1 MPFLNKKKLLLGLA
15 FFSLLIIS
23 VPMTI
28 SLFNKP
34 QETRSRAS
42 GSTTLSFQPT
52 SSTGSP
58 IQKNVG
64 DNIALDLMVNPGS
77 NLVTFLRLQ
86 ITFDPTKLQLVA
98 NPFVVNAVAFP
109 VVVEGPITT
118 APGTLLESL
127 SVGSDYTKA
136 IQTPSKVG
144 TITFKAIGN
153 TGSSPTVVT
162 FGNLSQALSAGP
174 NDQASENV
182 LSTTTPA
189 TISISGGQGPA
200 PTGTISGSITP
211 NPAGHTTVLKFSI
224 LLHGVGAGGDNANDA
239 SELSNKNPLHPQRNL
254 DVQVFDQNNQ
264 LVSSSSSSIVYH
276 AEDGKF
282 LGTIDLGTNFA
293 TGNYNLKV
301 RTDGHLRRLIP
312 GIQRITNLEDND
324 IPETD
329 IVSGDVNNDNS
340 LNALD
345 YNALLDCGYGVLN
358 PLPMEDASSIFNTP
372 TCQVHQPA
380 HLLDTDDNGIINSP
394 DFNLFLR
401 ELSVQKG
408 D

>member
-15 FFSLLIIS
+15 FFSLLIVSI
-23 VPMTI
+23 PLTI

-42 GSTTLSFQPT
+42 GSTTLSFNPT
-52 SSTGSP
+52 SSAGSP

-64 DNIALDLMVNPGS
+64 DDVSIDLMVNPGS

-86 ITFDPTKLQLVA
+86 ITFDSTKLQLA
-98 NPFVVNAVAFP
+98 SNPFVVNSIAFP

-118 APGTLLESL
+118 APGTILESL
-127 SVGSDYTKA
+127 SVGSDFTKA
-136 IQTPSKVG
+136 IQTTVKVG
-144 TITFKAIGN
+144 TLNFKAIGN
-153 TGSSPTVVT
+153 TGGTPTVVS

-182 LSTTTPA
+182 LSTTIPA
-189 TISISGGQGPA
+189 NITIGGQG
-200 PTGTISGSITP
+200 TGTISGTITP
-211 NPAGHTTVLKFSI
+211 HPTGTSTILSFKI
-224 LLHGVGAGGDNANDA
+224 LLHGVGSGGDNANDD

-254 DVQVFDQNNQ
+254 AVQVFDQNNQ
-264 LVSSSSSSIVYH
+264 LVSSSSSSIVYQ
-276 AEDGKF
+276 EQGGTF
-282 LGTIDLGTNFA
+282 LGTVDLGPGFT

-301 RTDGHLRRLIP
+301 KTDGYLRRLIP
-312 GIQRITNLEDND
+312 GIQRITNLEENT
-324 IPETD
+324 IPDTD
-329 IVSGDVNNDNS
+329 LVAADVNNDNT

-345 YNALLDCGYGVLN
+345 YNALLDCGYGALN
-358 PLPMEDASSIFNTP
+358 PLPMEDASSLFVTQA
-372 TCQVHQPA
+372 CQAHQPPR
-380 HLLDTDDNGIINSP
+380 LIDTDDNGIINSP